1 MGKKILSE
9 EECML
14 ELSEI
19 VRDKEKSS
27 ASERMKAIGLLIDLK
42 NKQLEK
48 QNIQEDNMDNSLNI
62 TIDYGEK
69 Q

>member
-1 MGKKILSE
+1 MS
-9 EECML
+9 

-27 ASERMKAIGLLIDLK
+27 VSERMKAIGLLIDLK
-42 NKQLEK
+42 SKQSEK
-48 QNIQEDNMDNSLNI
+48 LKMQEDNMDNSLNI

-69 Q
+69 K